1 MYTVSGDEPLLVTE
15 AVDALRASARGAG
28 YTERLSMVMDARSDW
43 SSVLAATQSVSLFGD
58 RRILEI
64 KIPTGKPGKA
74 GADTLARLAEQAEGQ
89 SDADT
94 LVLISCH
101 GWTRPRA
108 KAAGSR
114 RWPGGMM
121 VDIASIERGRLPA
134 WVGMRLAR
142 QNQRADNATL
152 QWMAD
157 KVEGNLLAAHQ
168 EIQKLGLLYPEGQ
181 LAAEDVERAVLN
193 VARYDVFGLRDAMLA
208 GDIARTIRMI
218 DGLRAEG
225 EALPLVLWAV
235 GEEIRLLARIAEARA
250 LGQDANGLMRRL
262 RIFGA
267 HERLALQAL
276 SRVQPAVWPAAVQHA
291 HEVDRLIKGLSVPG
305 RLSDPWEEMTRLA
318 LRVAAAGADRE
329 GGTAACP
336 FPAPISPGPAGY
348 TNAIPGR
355 ARAALFHDRR
365 RHVLVH
371 HRTRHAHPGR
381 KCPPRLA
388 RHDARQRRRQEPGAA
403 RHGRRT
409 GRQPRRTQG
418 RQ

>member
-1 MYTVSGDEPLLVTE
+1 MPYDDQIVQAKQGQIETLYKAMQRDLVSRLLRRMTAPDVRKAFE
-15 AVDALRASARGAG
+15 NPGKNEDGVDAPVYDPNAAQPVNTPAPGRRRPPPTRCAPGVHGTTPDADRLAEHLQRAGNRLAPMYGVRRRAAARHRGRGRAARLARGAG

-94 LVLISCH
+94 LVLISLPRLDKA
-101 GWTRPRA
+101 TRE
-108 KAAGSR
+108 SR
-114 RWPGGMM
+114 WVQALARGGMM

-235 GEEIRLLARIAEARA
+235 GEKSACSRASPRPARWART
-250 LGQDANGLMRRL
+250 
-262 RIFGA
+262 
-267 HERLALQAL
+267 
-276 SRVQPAVWPAAVQHA
+276 P
-291 HEVDRLIKGLSVPG
+291 
-305 RLSDPWEEMTRLA
+305 
-318 LRVAAAGADRE
+318 
-329 GGTAACP
+329 TA
-336 FPAPISPGPAGY
+336 
-348 TNAIPGR
+348 
-355 ARAALFHDRR
+355 
-365 RHVLVH
+365 
-371 HRTRHAHPGR
+371 
-381 KCPPRLA
+381 
-388 RHDARQRRRQEPGAA
+388 
-403 RHGRRT
+403 
-409 GRQPRRTQG
+409 
-418 RQ
+418 

>member
-1 MYTVSGDEPLLVTE
+1 
-15 AVDALRASARGAG
+15 
-28 YTERLSMVMDARSDW
+28 
-43 SSVLAATQSVSLFGD
+43 
-58 RRILEI
+58 
-64 KIPTGKPGKA
+64 
-74 GADTLARLAEQAEGQ
+74 
-89 SDADT
+89 
-94 LVLISCH
+94 
-101 GWTRPRA
+101 
-108 KAAGSR
+108 
-114 RWPGGMM
+114 
-121 VDIASIERGRLPA
+121 
-134 WVGMRLAR
+134 MRLAR

-336 FPAPISPGPAGY
+336 FPAPDFARPLPATLTPSPAAPAPPYFMIDAAMSSSTIEHAMLTLGENARRASRAMMRANGAAKNRALHAMADALAASRDELKAANEKTWPRPGPMAW
-348 TNAIPGR
+348 N
-355 ARAALFHDRR
+355 RR
-365 RHVLVH
+365 CWTAWLCP
-371 HRTRHAHPGR
+371 TRR
-381 KCPPRLA
+381 W
-388 RHDARQRRRQEPGAA
+388 D
-403 RHGRRT
+403 
-409 GRQPRRTQG
+409 
-418 RQ
+418 

>member
-1 MYTVSGDEPLLVTE
+1 MAQVLDADRLADHLQRAGNRLAPLYTVSGDEPLLVTE
-15 AVDALRASARGAG
+15 AVDALRAAG
-28 YTERLSMVMDARSDW
+28 RAAGFTEGLSMVMDARSDW
-43 SSVLAATQSVSLFGD
+43 SAVIAATQSVSLFGD
-58 RRILEI
+58 RRILEL
-64 KIPTGKPGKA
+64 KIPTGKPGKP
-74 GADTLARLAEQAEGQ
+74 GADTLARLAEQAEKQ
-89 SDADT
+89 ADNPDT
-94 LVLISCH
+94 LILVSLPRLDKA
-101 GWTRPRA
+101 TRE
-108 KAAGSR
+108 G
-114 RWPGGMM
+114 RWVQALARGGMM
-121 VDIASIERGRLPA
+121 VDIASVERGRLPA
-134 WVGMRLAR
+134 WVGQRLAR

-235 GEEIRLLARIAEARA
+235 GEEIRLLARVAEARS

-276 SRVQPAVWPAAVQHA
+276 GRVRPDVWPAAVQHA

-318 LRVAAAGADRE
+318 LRVAAAGNR
-329 GGTAACP
+329 P
-336 FPAPISPGPAGY
+336 
-348 TNAIPGR
+348 
-355 ARAALFHDRR
+355 
-365 RHVLVH
+365 
-371 HRTRHAHPGR
+371 
-381 KCPPRLA
+381 
-388 RHDARQRRRQEPGAA
+388 
-403 RHGRRT
+403 
-409 GRQPRRTQG
+409 
-418 RQ
+418 